1 MFVDQARI
9 TVRAG
14 NGGNG
19 CVSFHREKFIQNGG
33 PDGGDGGG
41 GGDVVVHADPQ
52 LRTLM
57 DFRYKTR
64 YEAGAGQD
72 GGSQNRAG
80 KRGEDIVVRV
90 PPGTVVRRSSDKALL
105 ADMRAPGEKLAVLR
119 GGRGGWGN
127 QRFATP
133 TRQAPNFAKPGE
145 KAVPVE
151 LDLELK
157 LIADVGL
164 VGFPNA
170 GKSTI
175 LSVVSS
181 AKPKIASY
189 PFTTLSP
196 NIGMVRRGGG
206 DFVLADLPGLIE
218 GASGGAG
225 LGYAFLR
232 HAERT
237 RLLIHVV
244 DASGSEG
251 RDPVDDLRIIQGEL
265 ARFGNARTVGG
276 GLDSRVGIVVA
287 NKVDLL
293 DEDQTAGIVA
303 RLSEAAGGVPVF
315 PASAARNKG
324 LDRVVG
330 EALRLLSEAP
340 PPVPEEER
348 EALVE
353 LESVEPSTGFEVRRE
368 AGMFFVDGPGMR
380 RLVDS
385 VNFGDQESL
394 AWFHRSLKK
403 LGVIDA
409 LRERGAVQG
418 DSVMIEGMGF
428 DFTD

>member
-9 TVRAG
+9 KVRAG

-19 CVSFHREKFIQNGG
+19 CVSFHREKFLQNGG

-41 GGDVVVHADPQ
+41 GGDVVIHADTQ

-57 DFRYKTR
+57 DFRYKTK
-64 YEAGAGQD
+64 YEAGSGQD
-72 GGSQNRAG
+72 GGSQNRTG
-80 KRGEDIVVRV
+80 KRGEDIVIRV
-90 PPGTVVRRSSDKALL
+90 PPGTVIRGSGDKALL
-105 ADMRAPGEKLAVLR
+105 MDMRIPGEKRVILR

-145 KAVPVE
+145 KAVFVE

-164 VGFPNA
+164 VGFPNV

-181 AKPKIASY
+181 AKPKIANY

-196 NIGMVRRGGG
+196 NIGMVRFGGG

-225 LGYAFLR
+225 LGHAFLR

-237 RLLIHVV
+237 RLLVHVI

-251 RDPVDDLRIIQGEL
+251 RDPAEDYRVINNEL
-265 ARFGNARTVGG
+265 EQFAKTQSGFS
-276 GLDSRVGIVVA
+276 GLDSRVKVIVA
-287 NKVDLL
+287 NKMDLL
-293 DEDQTAGIVA
+293 GEDEAEDIVR
-303 RLSEAAGGVPVF
+303 RLREKAGGVPVF
-315 PASAARNKG
+315 AVSAAQNKG
-324 LDRVVG
+324 LDKVVG
-330 EALRLLSEAP
+330 EVLRLLADLP
-340 PPVPEEER
+340 IPAPEEETGAL
-348 EALVE
+348 EA
-353 LESVEPSTGFEVRRE
+353 LESVEPTSGFEIRQE
-368 AGMFFVDGPGMR
+368 AGQYFVEGPGMR

-394 AWFHRSLKK
+394 AWFHRSLQR

-409 LRERGAVQG
+409 LREQGAKQG
-418 DSVMIEGMGF
+418 DSVLVEGMEF
-428 DFTD
+428 DFAE

>member
-9 TVRAG
+9 KVKAG

-19 CVSFHREKFIQNGG
+19 CVSFHREKYLQNGG
-33 PDGGDGGG
+33 PDGGDGGNG
-41 GGDVVVHADPQ
+41 GSVVVYADPQ
-52 LRTLM
+52 MRTLM
-57 DFRYKTR
+57 DYRYKTK

-72 GGSQNRAG
+72 GGSRNRTG
-80 KRGEDIVVRV
+80 KQGEDIVVRV
-90 PPGTVVRRSSDKALL
+90 PPGTVVRRAGDKAVLM
-105 ADMRAPGEKLAVLR
+105 DMRVEGEKRLALR
-119 GGRGGWGN
+119 GGKGGWGN

-145 KAVPVE
+145 KAIDVE
-151 LDLELK
+151 LELELK

-181 AKPKIASY
+181 AKPRIANY

-196 NIGMVRRGGG
+196 NIGMVKLGEG

-218 GASGGAG
+218 GASKGAG
-225 LGYAFLR
+225 LGHAFLR

-237 RLLIHVV
+237 RLLVHVV

-251 RDPVDDLRIIQGEL
+251 RDPVGDLKIVDEEL
-265 ARFGNARTVGG
+265 DRFG
-276 GLDSRVGIVVA
+276 GLGDRVGVVVA
-287 NKVDLL
+287 NKVDLM
-293 DEDQTAGIVA
+293 DEDAVESITA
-303 RLSEAAGGVPVF
+303 RLRAAANGKPVF
-315 PASAARNKG
+315 AVSAVRNKG
-324 LDRVVG
+324 LDKVVG
-330 EALRLLSEAP
+330 EVLKRLKDAPAPVIDEEFGALEA
-340 PPVPEEER
+340 
-348 EALVE
+348 
-353 LESVEPSTGFEVRRE
+353 LESVEPASGFEVRKE
-368 AGMFFVDGPGMR
+368 AGLFFVEGPGMR

-394 AWFHRSLKK
+394 AWFHRSLQK

-409 LRERGAVQG
+409 LRREGAAQG
-418 DSVMIEGMGF
+418 DSVLIEGLEF
-428 DFTD
+428 DFAE